1 MQMFGSDNFSS
12 VHPCVLEELARVN
25 EGHVVSYGDDRYTAE
40 ALEILRGHFG
50 DECDILL
57 TFNGTGANVVCLS
70 ALLRS
75 WQSVL
80 CARTAHINCD
90 ETGAPER
97 IVGAKLVPIDTIDGK
112 LTPQL
117 IEPFLGVLG
126 FEHSA
131 QPHVISISNV
141 TELGTTYTLE
151 ELRTLCDFAHER
163 GLAVHCDGARLA
175 NAAAALG
182 VSLKAL
188 TADVGIDALSFGGTK
203 NALMGAE
210 AAILFGDARTSAS
223 FMIRKQCG
231 QLSSKMR
238 YVAAQFSALY
248 RDDLWLE
255 CARHANRMAARLSE
269 GLVAN
274 GCTLTQPTDANEVF
288 CIMPHEWIEPLQE
301 EFHFYTWD
309 ELRDE
314 VRLVAS
320 WDTDP
325 AFVEAFIIRLSE
337 MSRG

>member
-1 MQMFGSDNFSS
+1 MQAFGSDNFST
-12 VHPCVLEELARVN
+12 VHPSVLEELARVN
-25 EGHVVSYGDDRYTAE
+25 VGHVVSYGDDPYTAE
-40 ALEILRGHFG
+40 ALEILHGHFG
-50 DECDILL
+50 DECDIKF

-70 ALLRS
+70 AMLQS

-97 IVGAKLVPIDTIDGK
+97 IVGAKLVPIDTPDGK
-112 LTPQL
+112 LTPEL

-126 FEHSA
+126 FEHAA

-141 TELGTTYTLE
+141 TELGTVYTPD

-163 GLAVHCDGARLA
+163 GLVVHCDGARLA
-175 NAAAALG
+175 NAAASLG

-188 TADVGIDALSFGGTK
+188 TVDVGIDALSLGGTK

-210 AAILFGDARTSAS
+210 AAIFFGDVRTPAS

-231 QLSSKMR
+231 QLASKMR

-248 RDDLWLE
+248 RGDTWLE
-255 CARHANRMAARLSE
+255 CASHANKMATRLVE
-269 GLVAN
+269 GLQAN
-274 GCTLTQPTDANEVF
+274 GCELTQPADANEVF
-288 CIMPHEWIEPLQE
+288 CIMPPDWIAPLQE

-309 ELRDE
+309 ASRDE
-314 VRLVAS
+314 VRLVTS

-325 AFVEAFIIRLSE
+325 AFVEAFISRLDE
-337 MSRG
+337 RANR